1 MGAFGSRSPR
11 APDSTPTVAER
22 RAAPVGLRLIIGYKF
37 VKAAVE
43 LLPGALL
50 LSLGAAGL
58 TGDLK
63 ALALFLRHHATEA
76 WSIAL
81 AERLVHVTTQRHVIV
96 VAVAAL
102 LDGALTFIEGYALHR
117 RYRWSRWL
125 VIGAT
130 SCSLPVEVVALVL
143 RPTGG
148 RMLLL
153 FVNVSIVLYLLK
165 RRVAVTPEPL

>member
-1 MGAFGSRSPR
+1 MVLLASPLPR
-11 APDSTPTVAER
+11 APDSTSTVTER
-22 RAAPVGLRLIIGYKF
+22 LAADGGLKLIVGYKF
-37 VKAAVE
+37 VKAALE

-50 LSLGAAGL
+50 LSRGAAGL
-58 TGDLK
+58 TGDLQ
-63 ALALFLRHHATEA
+63 ALAMFLRHHATEA

-81 AERLVHVTTQRHVIV
+81 AERLVHATTQRHVLV

-102 LDGALTFIEGYALHR
+102 LDGAFTFVEAYALHR

-143 RPTGG
+143 HPTAG

-153 FVNVSIVLYLLK
+153 FVNLLIVLYLLQ
-165 RRVAVTPEPL
+165 RRVSAAEPI

>member
-1 MGAFGSRSPR
+1 MPR
-11 APDSTPTVAER
+11 PHWKKADLTPEVAER
-22 RAAPVGLRLIIGYKF
+22 RAAPVGLRLIVGFKF
-37 VKAAVE
+37 AKAAVE

-50 LSLGAAGL
+50 LLLGEAGL
-58 TGDLK
+58 AGDLK

-81 AERLVHVTTQRHVIV
+81 AERLVHAATERNVLV

-102 LDGALTFIEGYALHR
+102 LDGALTLIEAYVLHR

-125 VIGAT
+125 VIGTT
-130 SCSLPVEVVALVL
+130 SCALPVEIVALVL
-143 RPTGG
+143 HPTAG

-153 FVNVSIVLYLLK
+153 LVNLLIVLYLLQ
-165 RRVAVTPEPL
+165 RQVAVTS

>member
-1 MGAFGSRSPR
+1 MAHLAPARPR

-37 VKAAVE
+37 AKAAVE

-63 ALALFLRHHATEA
+63 ALALFLHRHATEA
-76 WSIAL
+76 WSISL
-81 AERLVHVTTQRHVIV
+81 AQHLVHATTQRNVLV

-102 LDGALTFIEGYALHR
+102 LDGALTLIEAYALHR

-125 VIGAT
+125 VIGTT
-130 SCSLPVEVVALVL
+130 SCSLPVEVVACDSRADADIVRQHIDRVVSASAAGL
-143 RPTGG
+143 RALES
-148 RMLLL
+148 M
-153 FVNVSIVLYLLK
+153 
-165 RRVAVTPEPL
+165 